1 MLGMQGSPITMQFS
15 ALRRYDIRTGVGA
28 VVAVFFVAQQAG
40 AERDQAGHGQD
51 NRNRVAE
58 HPRHG

>member
-1 MLGMQGSPITMQFS
+1 MLGMQGRPTNMQFS
-15 ALRRYDIRTGVGA
+15 ALRRYDTRTGVGA
-28 VVAVFFVAQQAG
+28 VVAVFFVPQQAG
-40 AERDQAGHGQD
+40 AERDQASDGQS